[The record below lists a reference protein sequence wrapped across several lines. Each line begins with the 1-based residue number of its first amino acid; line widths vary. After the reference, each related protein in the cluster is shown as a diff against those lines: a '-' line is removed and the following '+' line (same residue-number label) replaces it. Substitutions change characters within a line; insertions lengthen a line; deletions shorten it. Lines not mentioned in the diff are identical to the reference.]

1 MKRKTKM
8 ALADGIG
15 LTAVIAFLLTP
26 VLLLALAGCDTAES
40 SEPADAEIEAVAR
53 RLLWRSCEWD
63 GIDGD
68 YAAKDEEDAWDYAG
82 EILGWREGF
91 IERARDLLETSRK
104 AVTES

>member
-1 MKRKTKM
+1 MS
-8 ALADGIG
+8 
-15 LTAVIAFLLTP
+15 IAEDEAMELFR
-26 VLLLALAGCDTAES
+26 AEHQYDLREAYVRGREA
-40 SEPADAEIEAVAR
+40 EPADAEIEAVAR
-53 RLLWRSCEWD
+53 RLLWRSCEWN